1 MNTVLLEMP
10 SLVTPA
16 IGLLFWMI
24 VTFLIILFILK
35 KFAWKPILK
44 MIQEREQGIEKAL
57 KSADDAMDTMREL
70 KSSNEKILAEARV
83 EKEAMLKD
91 ARDTKDAIINEAKV
105 KAKQEADKL
114 VAQARETINTEKL
127 AAIAEL
133 KAQVA
138 TLSIDIAEKILK
150 EHLSSD
156 EKQKTLV
163 NNLVKEVTLN

>member
-1 MNTVLLEMP
+1 ME
-10 SLVTPA
+10 LVQPA
-16 IGLLFWMI
+16 IGLIFWML
-24 VTFLIILFILK
+24 VTFAIIFFILK
-35 KFAWKPILK
+35 KFAWKPILG
-44 MIQEREQGIEKAL
+44 MIKEREQGIEKAL
-57 KSADDAMDTMREL
+57 KSADDALETMREL
-70 KSSNEKILAEARV
+70 KAGNEKILAEARN
-83 EKEAMLKD
+83 EKDNMLKEA
-91 ARDTKDAIINEAKV
+91 RETKDAIIAEAKT

-156 EKQKTLV
+156 DKQKTLV

>member
-1 MNTVLLEMP
+1 ME
-10 SLVTPA
+10 LVQPA
-16 IGLLFWMI
+16 FGLVFWM
-24 VTFLIILFILK
+24 VLTFLIILFILK

-44 MIQEREQGIEKAL
+44 MIEEREHGIEKAL
-57 KSADDAMDTMREL
+57 RSADEAFENMREL

-83 EKEAMLKD
+83 EREALLKD
-91 ARDTKDAIINEAKV
+91 ARETKDAIIAEAKT

-127 AAIAEL
+127 AAISEL